1 MGCIYT
7 PIHSP
12 YTRRPCSYL
21 GMGTAKRYRPGMR
34 IYAMAN
40 QKGGVG
46 KTTTTINLA
55 ATLAGYG
62 RRVLTVDW
70 DPQGHLT
77 EAIGAQ
83 AAESATL
90 AKALLGQWSGELA
103 ELVQQVDSG
112 LFVLPTSDDM
122 FLLEPQMYGRSGREY
137 LLSRF
142 LDALVGVFDDVV
154 IDCPPSLGA
163 LNDNALVATRRRP
176 ASDRVEGKIVIPVQA
191 EDSSIRALRLFL
203 RQVSTLQDA
212 LRIELE
218 IAGMVVNQYDG
229 RKGRIATSTLAAFE
243 GHPLGVL
250 AVFKDLKEV
259 RESWRKHTTVVEHA
273 PDSDT
278 ASGFRELVR
287 RLDPELAAAVA
298 S

>member
-1 MGCIYT
+1 MQ
-7 PIHSP
+7 
-12 YTRRPCSYL
+12 
-21 GMGTAKRYRPGMR
+21 
-34 IYAMAN
+34 IYAIAN

-62 RRVLTVDW
+62 RRVLAIDW

-77 EAIGAQ
+77 EAIGATM
-83 AAESATL
+83 AEDATL
-90 AKALLGQWSGELA
+90 ARALLGQWTGELGD
-103 ELVQQVDSG
+103 LVQHVGGS
-112 LFVLPTSDDM
+112 LYVMPTSDDM

-142 LDALVGVFDDVV
+142 LDSLVGIFDDVV

-163 LNDNALVATRRRP
+163 LNDSALVATRQRP
-176 ASDRVEGKIVIPVQA
+176 PAEQVEGKIVIPVQA

-203 RQVSTLQDA
+203 RQVTTLQEA
-212 LRIELE
+212 LKVELNIEGL
-218 IAGMVVNQYDG
+218 VVNLYDG

-243 GHPLGVL
+243 SHPLGVL

-259 RESWRKHTTVVEHA
+259 RESWRLHTTVAAHA

-278 ASGFRELVR
+278 AAGFRELAE
-287 RLDPELAAAVA
+287 RLDPSLTEVV
-298 S
+298 SS